1 MGLTAA
7 SCSHC
12 GLPVGRIGRRQEVRG
27 EDHWFCCYGCC
38 LAFQFHH
45 GASEEPEA
53 AAWLVRLG
61 VGAFLAMNIMLFSLL
76 LYADAFSG
84 ADAWLREPVHWLL
97 WALTTPLL
105 VLLGGPFFD
114 AAWRALRDGRLVT
127 DTLVAIGVL
136 AAYGYSVWQ
145 LSGGSSLVY
154 FDTATMVLMLFT
166 LGRYVEAQGRARAA
180 RSLAP
185 MLAAE
190 RAQVRVV
197 RDGVEALRSIGDV
210 LAGDLVRVLP
220 GERVAVDAVVVEG
233 RSECDESVLTG
244 QPDARAK
251 APGADVFAGSLNG
264 NGLLLVR
271 ATAPGLQTRWV
282 QIGRMV
288 REALASKTLVGE
300 SVDRVAAVFIPGVL
314 LLALATAWFWYGR
327 DGADGALLAGL
338 AVLVVACP
346 CSLGLAAPLASA
358 LAIGQAAQRGILIR
372 SGGVLERLARL
383 RGIAFDKT
391 GTLTHDELRFAGLQ
405 LDGASQAEV
414 LRRARMLAAGSDHP
428 IARAVLAMADGAA
441 LAPAAEVAA
450 GAALTN
456 AAETANGAARTSAAD
471 VQARAGAGISGCID
485 GELCAIG
492 SAEFMSSFGWRV
504 APALEASAD
513 DGCTST
519 FVGWG
524 GAARARLSFVAV
536 PVVEAAEV
544 IATLHRRGLDTL
556 LLSGD
561 GAGAVERLAIRLGIP
576 SWHARLLPDDK
587 VTLLRKWSAGR
598 GPIAMV
604 GDGLNDGP
612 VLAAAAVGIAVGG
625 ATDLARESADV
636 VLPRGGLASVLW
648 LLREA
653 DRVRRSVRANLRWAF
668 GYNAVA
674 LVLAAGGLLQPVLA
688 AALMAGSSLLVVARS
703 WHAHRRANAA
713 EERPPHAAG
722 APQAALPG

>member
-1 MGLTAA
+1 MGATA

-12 GLPVGRIGRRQEVRG
+12 ALPVGRIGRHQEVHG
-27 EDHWFCCYGCC
+27 EEHWFCCYGCC
-38 LAFQFHH
+38 LAFQFNH
-45 GASEEPEA
+45 GSSEEPEA

-84 ADAWLREPVHWLL
+84 ADAWVLRPVQWLL

-105 VLLGGPFFD
+105 VLIGGPFFGS
-114 AAWRALRDGRLVT
+114 AWRAVRGGRLVT
-127 DTLVAIGVL
+127 DTLVTIGVL
-136 AAYGYSVWQ
+136 AAYGYSTWQ
-145 LSGGSSLVY
+145 LLRGSSLVY

-190 RAQVRVV
+190 RALARVV
-197 RDGVEALRSIGDV
+197 CDGIESRRPLAEV
-210 LAGDLVRVLP
+210 LSGDLVRVLP
-220 GERVAVDAVVVEG
+220 GERVAIDGVVVEG
-233 RSECDESVLTG
+233 HSECDESVLTG
-244 QPDARAK
+244 QPEPRPK
-251 APGADVFAGSLNG
+251 APGVGVVAGSLNG

-271 ATAPGLQTRWV
+271 ASAAGLQTRWV

-288 REALASKTLVGE
+288 REALASKTLAGA
-300 SVDRVAAVFIPGVL
+300 SIDRVAAIFIPGVL

-327 DGADGALLAGL
+327 GGADAALLAGL

-383 RGIAFDKT
+383 RGMAFDKT
-391 GTLTHDELRFAGLQ
+391 GTLTHDALRFAGLQ
-405 LDGASQAEV
+405 LDGATEPEV
-414 LRRARMLAAGSDHP
+414 LRRARMLALGSDHP
-428 IARAVLAMADGAA
+428 ISRAVLAMVDEPA
-441 LAPAAEVAA
+441 LA
-450 GAALTN
+450 
-456 AAETANGAARTSAAD
+456 SATE
-471 VQARAGAGISGCID
+471 VQAHAGAGLTGYID
-485 GELCAIG
+485 GERCAIG
-492 SAEFMSSFGWRV
+492 SASFIAGLGWRV
-504 APALEASAD
+504 APGLAGAPD

-524 GAARARLSFVAV
+524 VAAHARLSFIAAPVA
-536 PVVEAAEV
+536 EATEV
-544 IATLHRRGLDTL
+544 IAALHARGLETL

-561 GAGAVERLAIRLGIP
+561 ATRAVERLAARLGIAG
-576 SWHARLLPDDK
+576 WHARLLPEDK
-587 VTLLRKWSAGR
+587 VTLLRDWSAR
-598 GPIAMV
+598 HGPIAMV

-636 VLPRGGLASVLW
+636 VLPRGGLASLPW

-653 DRVRRSVRANLRWAF
+653 DRVRHSVRANLRWAF

-674 LVLAAGGLLQPVLA
+674 LALAAAGALQPVLA

-703 WHAHRRANAA
+703 WHAQRRADAVDAA
-713 EERPPHAAG
+713 DAAYAAG
-722 APQAALPG
+722 AAAGNRPRATGAAPAALPL

>member
-1 MGLTAA
+1 MDPAT

-12 GLPVGRIGRRQEVRG
+12 GLPVGRIGRRHEVHG

-38 LAFQFHH
+38 LAFQFRH
-45 GASEEPEA
+45 GAREEPEA
-53 AAWLVRLG
+53 AVWLVRLG

-76 LYADAFSG
+76 LYADAFSA
-84 ADAWLREPVHWLL
+84 ADAWLLEPVHWLL

-105 VLLGGPFFD
+105 VLIGGPFFD
-114 AAWRALRDGRLVT
+114 AAWRALREGRLVT
-127 DTLVAIGVL
+127 DTLVAIGVG

-145 LSGGSSLVY
+145 LLRGSSLVY
-154 FDTATMVLMLFT
+154 FDTATMVLLLFT
-166 LGRYVEAQGRARAA
+166 LGRYLEAQGRARAA

-190 RAQVRVV
+190 RAEVRVV
-197 RDGVEALRSIGDV
+197 RDGVESSCPIGEV

-220 GERVAVDAVVVEG
+220 GERVAVDGVVIEG

-244 QPDARAK
+244 QPEPQPK
-251 APGADVFAGSLNG
+251 APGAGVFAGSLNAS
-264 NGLLLVR
+264 GLLLVR

-288 REALASKTLVGE
+288 RQALASKTLTGE

-327 DGADGALLAGL
+327 GGADGALLAGL

-346 CSLGLAAPLASA
+346 CSLGLAAPLAGA

-372 SGGVLERLARL
+372 NGGVLERLARL

-391 GTLTHDELRFAGLQ
+391 GTLTHGELRLAGLQ
-405 LDGASQAEV
+405 LDGASEAEV
-414 LRRARMLAAGSDHP
+414 LRRACMLALGSDHP
-428 IARAVLAMADGAA
+428 IARAVLAMADAKA
-441 LAPAAEVAA
+441 LVP
-450 GAALTN
+450 
-456 AAETANGAARTSAAD
+456 AAD
-471 VQARAGAGISGCID
+471 VQARAGAGLSGYID
-485 GELCAIG
+485 GERCAIG
-492 SAEFMSSFGWRV
+492 SADFLTGFGWRV
-504 APALEASAD
+504 AAGLAGGAD
-513 DGCTST
+513 DGTSA

-524 GAARARLSFVAV
+524 GAARARLSFVAA
-536 PVVEAAEV
+536 PVAEAAQV
-544 IATLHRRGLDTL
+544 ISALHGRGLDTL

-561 GAGAVERLAIRLGIP
+561 GAGAVERLAIRLGIAQ
-576 SWHARLLPDDK
+576 WHARLLPDDK
-587 VTLLRKWSAGR
+587 VTLLRDWSAR
-598 GPIAMV
+598 HGPIAMV

-612 VLAAAAVGIAVGG
+612 VLAAAVVGIAVGG
-625 ATDLARESADV
+625 ATDLARESADI
-636 VLPRGGLASVLW
+636 VLPRCGLARLPW

-653 DRVRRSVRANLRWAF
+653 DRVRRSVRANLLWAF

-674 LVLAAGGLLQPVLA
+674 LALAAGGLLQPVLA

-703 WHAHRRANAA
+703 WLAHRRADTAEGPPPRAANA
-713 EERPPHAAG
+713 HAG
-722 APQAALPG
+722 ADVDAAQAPLPG

>member
-1 MGLTAA
+1 MGAAA

-12 GLPVGRIGRRQEVRG
+12 SLPVGRIGRHQEVRG
-27 EDHWFCCYGCC
+27 EALWFCCYGCC
-38 LAFQFHH
+38 LAFQFEH
-45 GASEEPEA
+45 GADEEPA
-53 AAWLVRLG
+53 AARWLVRLG

-76 LYADAFSG
+76 LYAHPFSA

-114 AAWRALRDGRLVT
+114 AAWRALREGRLVT
-127 DTLVAIGVL
+127 DTLVALGVL

-145 LSGGSSLVY
+145 LLHGSTLVY

-166 LGRYVEAQGRARAA
+166 LGRCVEAQGRARAA

-190 RAQVRVV
+190 RARVRVV
-197 RDGVEALRSIGDV
+197 RGGVEAACGVDAV
-210 LAGDLVRVLP
+210 QPGDLVRVLP
-220 GERVAVDAVVVEG
+220 GERVAVDGIVVEG

-244 QPDARAK
+244 QPEARSK
-251 APGADVFAGSLNG
+251 APGDSVWAGSLNAA
-264 NGLLLVR
+264 GLLLVR
-271 ATAPGLQTRWV
+271 ATAAGLQTRWV

-288 REALASKTLVGE
+288 REALASKTLAGT

-314 LLALATAWFWYGR
+314 LLALATAWFWYR
-327 DGADGALLAGL
+327 RSGADGALLAGL

-358 LAIGQAAQRGILIR
+358 LAIGQAARRGILIR
-372 SGGVLERLARL
+372 SGAVLEQLARL
-383 RGIAFDKT
+383 RGVAFDKT
-391 GTLTHDELRFAGLQ
+391 GTLTHDELHFVGLA
-405 LDGASQAEV
+405 LDAASRADV
-414 LRRARMLAAGSDHP
+414 LRRACLLALGSDHP
-428 IARAVLAMADGAA
+428 VARAVSA
-441 LAPAAEVAA
+441 LADAP
-450 GAALTN
+450 LL
-456 AAETANGAARTSAAD
+456 ARAAD
-471 VQARAGAGISGCID
+471 LQAHPGAGLTGCID
-485 GELCAIG
+485 AEHCALG
-492 SAEFMSSFGWRV
+492 SAGFMASLGWRV
-504 APALEASAD
+504 APGLEGGAD
-513 DGCTST
+513 DGCTSV

-524 GAARARLSFVAV
+524 GAARARLSFVAA
-536 PVVEAAEV
+536 PLAGADEIIAA
-544 IATLHRRGLDTL
+544 LQRRGLGTL

-561 GAGAVERLAIRLGIP
+561 AAGAVERLAVHLRIP
-576 SWHARLLPDDK
+576 TWHARLLPDAK
-587 VTLLRKWSAGR
+587 VSVLRDWSAAH

-636 VLPRGGLASVLW
+636 VLPRGGLASLPW

-653 DRVRRSVRANLRWAF
+653 DRVRRSVRANLCWAF
-668 GYNAVA
+668 GYNTLA
-674 LVLAAGGLLQPVLA
+674 LALAAAGALQPVGA

-703 WHAHRRANAA
+703 WHAQRRGDAA
-713 EERPPHAAG
+713 DAAIATGPPRVAA
-722 APQAALPG
+722 ASAAAALPQRST

>member
-1 MGLTAA
+1 MAAQA

-12 GLPVGRIGRRQEVRG
+12 ALPVGRIGRHQEVQG
-27 EDHWFCCYGCC
+27 EEHWFCCYGCC
-38 LAFQFHH
+38 LAFQFNH
-45 GASEEPEA
+45 GAGEEPEA

-84 ADAWLREPVHWLL
+84 ADAWVLQPVHWLL

-105 VLLGGPFFD
+105 VLIGGPFLGS
-114 AAWRALRDGRLVT
+114 AWGALREGRLVT
-127 DTLVAIGVL
+127 DTLVTIGVL
-136 AAYGYSVWQ
+136 SAYGYSTWQ
-145 LSGGSSLVY
+145 LLRGSSLVY

-166 LGRYVEAQGRARAA
+166 LGRYLEAQGRARAA

-190 RAQVRVV
+190 RAQVRLVL
-197 RDGVEALRSIGDV
+197 DGIVTLRPIAEV
-210 LAGDLVRVLP
+210 QPGDLVRVLP
-220 GERVAVDAVVVEG
+220 GERIAVDGVVVEG

-244 QPDARAK
+244 QPEPRPK
-251 APGADVFAGSLNG
+251 APGVGVVAGSMNG

-271 ATAPGLQTRWV
+271 AIAPGLHTRWV

-288 REALASKTLVGE
+288 RDALASKTLAGD
-300 SVDRVAAVFIPGVL
+300 SIDRVAAIFIPSVL
-314 LLALATAWFWYGR
+314 LLAAATAWFWYERSGG
-327 DGADGALLAGL
+327 DAALLAGL

-383 RGIAFDKT
+383 RGVAFDKT
-391 GTLTHDELRFAGLQ
+391 GTLTHNDLRFVGLW
-405 LDGASQAEV
+405 LDGATESEV
-414 LRRARMLAAGSDHP
+414 LARARMLALGSDHP
-428 IARAVLAMADGAA
+428 ISRAVLAMVDEPA
-441 LAPAAEVAA
+441 LA
-450 GAALTN
+450 
-456 AAETANGAARTSAAD
+456 SATD
-471 VQARAGAGISGCID
+471 LQARAGAGLTGCID
-485 GELCAIG
+485 GERCAIG
-492 SAEFMSSFGWRV
+492 SADFMASLGWSV
-504 APALEASAD
+504 APGLVGAAD

-519 FVGWG
+519 FVGWR
-524 GAARARLSFVAV
+524 GAVRARLSFVAAPV
-536 PVVEAAEV
+536 PEAADV
-544 IATLHRRGLDTL
+544 IAALHRRGLDTL

-561 GAGAVERLAIRLGIP
+561 SSGAVERLAVRLGIMR
-576 SWHARLLPDDK
+576 WQARLLPEDK
-587 VTLLRKWSAGR
+587 VKLLSEWSATH
-598 GPIAMV
+598 GPVAMV

-612 VLAAAAVGIAVGG
+612 VLASAAVGIAVGG

-636 VLPRGGLASVLW
+636 VLPRGGLASLTW

-653 DRVRRSVRANLRWAF
+653 DRVRRSVRANLLWAF

-674 LVLAAGGLLQPVLA
+674 LALAAGGLLRPALA

-703 WHAHRRANAA
+703 WRAQRRANDTGRTEEGQRSTAA
-713 EERPPHAAG
+713 AAH
-722 APQAALPG
+722 AALPP

>member
-61 VGAFLAMNIMLFSLL
+61 VGAFLAMNIMLFSLM

-84 ADAWLREPVHWLL
+84 PDAWLREPVHWLL

-145 LSGGSSLVY
+145 LLRGSSLVY

-197 RDGVEALRSIGDV
+197 RGGVEALRPIGEV

-220 GERVAVDAVVVEG
+220 GERVAVDGVVVEG

-244 QPDARAK
+244 QPEARPK

-327 DGADGALLAGL
+327 GGADGALLAGL

-383 RGIAFDKT
+383 RGVAFDKT

-428 IARAVLAMADGAA
+428 IARAVLAITDAPA
-441 LAPAAEVAA
+441 LAP
-450 GAALTN
+450 
-456 AAETANGAARTSAAD
+456 AAD

-504 APALEASAD
+504 APDLEASAD

-536 PVVEAAEV
+536 PVAEAADV
-544 IATLHRRGLDTL
+544 IAALHGRGLDTL

-587 VTLLRKWSAGR
+587 VTLLREWSASR
-598 GPIAMV
+598 GPIAML

-636 VLPRGGLASVLW
+636 VLPRGGLSSVLW

-713 EERPPHAAG
+713 EELPPQAAG
-722 APQAALPG
+722 AAQAALPG